1 MCIIRI
7 LINIYA
13 HLFVC
18 INIYTNISTY
28 LFCRCRMDEEHTLVV
43 QATHTDSPLNEGSL
57 LFFSD
62 GSVIGKIS
70 EIFGPITTPF
80 YIVRWAVSVQPG
92 GGGMGSVV
100 VVIFFGVRDI
110 VVVVI

>member
-1 MCIIRI
+1 
-7 LINIYA
+7 
-13 HLFVC
+13 
-18 INIYTNISTY
+18 
-28 LFCRCRMDEEHTLVV
+28 MDEEHTLVV

-92 GGGMGSVV
+92 GGGKGG
-100 VVIFFGVRDI
+100 GVCC
-110 VVVVI
+110 